1 MLKPYAGFISGVI
14 TQKTHWTEQLFSIRV
29 AVASK
34 FTSYIAGQ
42 FVKLALYDP
51 QGELIRRAYS
61 IVNHPSDFNNS
72 GELEFL
78 IIADPTGQLS
88 PRLQQLQMGD
98 EVLVSESTAGFM
110 TLDEIPSH
118 SNELWLLSTGTAI
131 GPYLAMLEQPS
142 IEHRFNKIVLVN
154 ATRTQAEQSYPEKIQ
169 TYKTKFGE
177 RFTYVPVISRESVR
191 GALSGRIPMLLENGA
206 LFQAAGS
213 LPDTTSCFF
222 YLCGNPAMVKE
233 SSESLKKLGF
243 RKHLR
248 RQPGQFS
255 SENYW

>member
-14 TQKTHWTEQLFSIRV
+14 TQKTYWTEQLFSIRV
-29 AVASK
+29 AGK
-34 FTSYIAGQ
+34 FNSYIAGQ
-42 FVKLALYDP
+42 FVKLALHDE

-61 IVNHPSDFNNS
+61 IVNHPKEFASS

-78 IIADPTGQLS
+78 IIANPTGQLS
-88 PRLQQLQMGD
+88 PRLRQLQMGD
-98 EVLVSESTAGFM
+98 EILVSDSAAGFM
-110 TLDEIPSH
+110 TLDEIPPD

-131 GPYLAMLEQPS
+131 GPYLAMLEQPG
-142 IEHRFNKIVLVN
+142 IEHRFNTIVLVN

-169 TYKTKFGE
+169 ELKTKFGE
-177 RFTYVPVISRESVR
+177 RFTYVPIISRESVR
-191 GALSGRIPMLLENGA
+191 GALSGRIPMLLENGV
-206 LFQAAGS
+206 LFQAATS
-213 LPDTTSCFF
+213 PPNPTSCFF